1 MNELY
6 KELLKYLDDNFIE
19 YKELGDFILE
29 INNQTFEL
37 FEPVKWDE
45 NDSILLMK
53 IFVGQVIKQTVI
65 TTFFH
70 LEVYGGI

>member
-29 INNQTFEL
+29 I
-37 FEPVKWDE
+37 
-45 NDSILLMK
+45 
-53 IFVGQVIKQTVI
+53 FVGQVIKQTVI